1 MLTQELLVEIHV
13 LHRQGMGI
21 RAIAK
26 QLQLSRNTVRR
37 YLRNIAKT
45 PRYSRREAQLSKL
58 DPFKFYLLERI
69 EAAKPYWIPAT
80 VLFRELQARGYEGKE
95 GILRNY
101 IRQFKT
107 KTDEPVQ
114 RFEPPAGKQLQV
126 DFTTLRRG
134 KKKLKAF
141 VATLGYSR
149 ATYVLFSQYERQEDW
164 LRGIEAA
171 LDYFGGV
178 PQQILFDNAKCL
190 MIERDA
196 FGEGRTPTFTAT
208 AG

>member
-1 MLTQELLVEIHV
+1 MEIHV

-114 RFEPPAGKQLQV
+114 RFETRAGKQLQV
-126 DFTTLRRG
+126 DFTTL
-134 KKKLKAF
+134 L
-141 VATLGYSR
+141 
-149 ATYVLFSQYERQEDW
+149 
-164 LRGIEAA
+164 
-171 LDYFGGV
+171 
-178 PQQILFDNAKCL
+178 ILVVYHSKSCSITPNAS
-190 MIERDA
+190 
-196 FGEGRTPTFTAT
+196 
-208 AG
+208 